1 MNTDKKKETLE
12 DRVRDAIGK
21 ESLARLAKQ
30 PLATSNGGIAAILR
44 RACKEAAS
52 FPDPLAAGIAKV
64 RVMCG
69 SKAVK
74 PVAPGRAED
83 SRSVPLKPTPAT

>member
-21 ESLARLAKQ
+21 ESLGRLAKQ
-30 PLATSNGGIAAILR
+30 PLATSNGGIASILR
-44 RACKEAAS
+44 TACKEAAGY
-52 FPDPLAAGIAKV
+52 PDPLAAGIAKV

-69 SKAVK
+69 SKAL
-74 PVAPGRAED
+74 PPITDHRSPG
-83 SRSVPLKPTPAT
+83 TP